1 MVNLQRWK
9 IPRPHSVLE
18 VDVDANCSIY
28 LRHHGNPSGR
38 RIVLSHGNGLAI
50 DLYYPF
56 WSLLE
61 DEFELFV
68 FDLRNH
74 GWNAVSSQEDHNMFS
89 FVTDLDRVLHEINT
103 HFGTKPLV
111 GVFHSLAT
119 MVALLHSSHMFTQ
132 SFERRSNGFDG
143 LVLFD
148 PPLYRP
154 GMSQLEFDDAAEG
167 RANETRMR
175 AEEFDSLDQFI
186 EMLEF
191 FPMFSRIVPGG
202 RELMAETTLRKSSE
216 GKSYQLRCPKEY
228 EARVTEY
235 VRAYAGEFDLA
246 SLPCP
251 TRIIGSDPLLPR
263 SYLPTLD
270 LSDMLNVDFDFIP
283 ESSHFLMIEKPDEC
297 CDFVRDFIL
306 QLNQ

>member
-1 MVNLQRWK
+1 MNSRRWQL
-9 IPRPHSVLE
+9 PEPHSVLL
-18 VDVDANCSIY
+18 VDVDETCSIH
-28 LRHHGNPSGR
+28 LRQHGNTSGR
-38 RIVLSHGNGLAI
+38 RILLSHGNGLAI

-56 WSLLE
+56 WSCLE
-61 DEFELFV
+61 DDFELFV

-74 GWNAVSSQEDHNMFS
+74 GWNSVSSREDHNMYS
-89 FVTDLDRVLHEINT
+89 FVTDLDHVLHEMNS
-103 HFGTKPLV
+103 HYGKKPLV

-119 MVALLHSSHMFTQ
+119 MVALLHSSHMLTQ
-132 SFERRSNGFDG
+132 SYDRKSDGFDG

-154 GMSQLEFDDAAEG
+154 GMSQAEFDDAAEQS
-167 RANETRMR
+167 ASMTRMR
-175 AEEFDSLDQFI
+175 AEKFDSLDQFVEI
-186 EMLEF
+186 LEF

-202 RELMAETTLRKSSE
+202 RELMAETTLRKSLDDD
-216 GKSYQLRCPKEY
+216 SYQLRCPKEY

-235 VRAYAGEFDLA
+235 VRAYAGEFDLE

-251 TRIIGSDPLLPR
+251 TRIVGSDPLLPR

-283 ESSHFLMIEKPDEC
+283 ETSHHLMIEQPDEC
-297 CDFVRDFIL
+297 ANFVREFIR
-306 QLNQ
+306 QLD

>member
-1 MVNLQRWK
+1 MNSPRWQL
-9 IPRPHSVLE
+9 PEPHSVLQ
-18 VDVDANCSIY
+18 VDVDENCSIH
-28 LRHHGNPSGR
+28 LRQHGNKNGR

-74 GWNAVSSQEDHNMFS
+74 GWNSVSSQENHNMFS
-89 FVTDLDRVLHEINT
+89 FVTDLDQVLHAMNIRYGE
-103 HFGTKPLV
+103 KPLV
-111 GVFHSLAT
+111 GVFHSLST
-119 MVALLHSSHMFTQ
+119 MVALLHSSHILTQ
-132 SFERRSNGFDG
+132 SFDRKSDGFDG

-154 GMSQLEFDDAAEG
+154 GMSQGEFDDAAEET
-167 RANETRMR
+167 ASMTRMR
-175 AEEFDSLDQFI
+175 ADKFASLDQFVEI
-186 EMLEF
+186 LEF
-191 FPMFSRIVPGG
+191 FPMFSRMVPGG
-202 RELMAETTLRKSSE
+202 RELMAETTLRKSE
-216 GKSYQLRCPKEY
+216 DGSYQLRCPKAY

-235 VRAYAGEFDLA
+235 VRAYAGEFDLE

-251 TRIIGSDPLLPR
+251 TRIVGSDPLLPR

-270 LSDMLNVDFDFIP
+270 LSDMSNVDFDFIP
-283 ESSHFLMIEKPDEC
+283 ETSHYLMIEQPDEC
-297 CDFVRDFIL
+297 ANFVREFINHL
-306 QLNQ
+306 E